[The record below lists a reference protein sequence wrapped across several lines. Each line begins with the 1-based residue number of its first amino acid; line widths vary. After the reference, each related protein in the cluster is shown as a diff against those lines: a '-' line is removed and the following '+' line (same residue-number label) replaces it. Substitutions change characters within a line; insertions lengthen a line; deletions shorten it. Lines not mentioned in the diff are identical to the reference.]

1 MNDKSAIPISI
12 SIFVTCSV
20 FGIVYLLA
28 LAQLSLMLAVRN
40 LFTLAV
46 RSLSVPL
53 FFSLFP

>member
-28 LAQLSLMLAVRN
+28 LAQLNLMLAVQT
-40 LFTLAV
+40 LFTPAV